1 MSDPE
6 LIDVTVALKHETAK
20 AWLVSDGAKDVWV
33 PKSQGDLAD
42 DGKVFTLTLPLWLA
56 KDKGLV

>member
-1 MSDPE
+1 MPTHE
-6 LIDVTVALKHETAK
+6 LIDVTVALKHETPK

-33 PKSQGDLAD
+33 PKSQGKLHD
-42 DGKVFTLTLPLWLA
+42 DGKTHTLTIPLWMA